1 MPRNVEI
8 KARAADLASV
18 RTRAEALTDG
28 PCVVLHQ
35 DDALFGVPRGRLKL
49 RVLGP
54 GEAELIYYERP
65 DAAGPKECRYA
76 RAPVQD
82 ADALHAL
89 LSRALPVLGRVRK
102 RRTVYL
108 VGQAR
113 IHLDEVEGLGDFVE
127 LEVVLRDEQAAEE
140 GARPVH
146 GLMRRLG
153 LLKADLIG
161 CSYLDLMNPPQS
173 RTLYRA

>member
-1 MPRNVEI
+1 
-8 KARAADLASV
+8 
-18 RTRAEALTDG
+18 
-28 PCVVLHQ
+28 
-35 DDALFGVPRGRLKL
+35 
-49 RVLGP
+49 
-54 GEAELIYYERP
+54 
-65 DAAGPKECRYA
+65 
-76 RAPVQD
+76 VQD

-140 GARPVH
+140 GARTVH

>member
-1 MPRNVEI
+1 VPRNVEI

-18 RTRAEALTDG
+18 RPRAEALADG

-35 DDALFGVPRGRLKL
+35 DDTFFGVARGRLKL
-49 RVLGP
+49 RILGP

-65 DAAGPKECRYA
+65 DVTGPKECRYA

-89 LSRALPVLGRVRK
+89 LSRAFPVLGHVRK
-102 RRTVYL
+102 RRTVFL
-108 VGQAR
+108 VGQTR

-127 LEVVLRDEQAAEE
+127 LEVVLRDEEGVEE
-140 GARPVH
+140 GARTVH

-153 LLKADLIG
+153 LRKADLIE
-161 CSYLDLMNPPQS
+161 CSYLDLLTPPQS
-173 RTLYRA
+173 HTL